1 MSSEKKKGLYPKI
14 EPYAEELVPVGDG
27 HQIYVE
33 RCGNKK
39 GIPVVFLHGGPGGG
53 CKSDHRQFFNPKKY
67 HIFLLDQRG
76 SGRSI
81 PYGSVVAN
89 TTNHLIKDLELIRK
103 LYSVNKFVL
112 FAGSWGVTLALA
124 YAEAFPTSVSGM
136 IFRGSFLARR
146 KDVDWFFG
154 NGANRFLPAQWDRFI
169 SSLNMEDISNISD
182 FLYDAIMSG
191 DQERMESAA
200 RAWEIWSG
208 SVVMFSI
215 DGIGSGESHNI
226 NMKSAIVKAKIE
238 FHYAKHGYFMKENQL
253 IEDID
258 KLPKVSCKIV
268 HGSRDLTCL
277 PESAWLL
284 HKLIPNSSINFLRSA
299 GHLSSEKDMIYGLIE
314 ASDEMAAELSSR

>member
-1 MSSEKKKGLYPKI
+1 M
-14 EPYAEELVPVGDG
+14 
-27 HQIYVE
+27 
-33 RCGNKK
+33 
-39 GIPVVFLHGGPGGG
+39 
-53 CKSDHRQFFNPKKY
+53 
-67 HIFLLDQRG
+67 
-76 SGRSI
+76 
-81 PYGSVVAN
+81 
-89 TTNHLIKDLELIRK
+89 
-103 LYSVNKFVL
+103 
-112 FAGSWGVTLALA
+112 TLALA

-191 DQERMESAA
+191 DQERMEAAA

-215 DGIGSGESHNI
+215 DGIGSGESHNV

-284 HKLIPNSSINFLRSA
+284 HKSIPNSSINFLRSA

-314 ASDEMAAELSSR
+314 ASDEMAAELFSR